1 MFLFQEILD
10 SCISSERQGNTLS
23 VTLTY
28 PFLGPPNKTKEADS
42 EKGEGNNKEEIVMTE
57 TKAATENAK
66 EPVKSL
72 PETNSLLFMI
82 ESSEHD
88 HLLEHPLVNSF
99 LRLKFASIAPF
110 YMIKTLCYAVLLAF
124 VNSYV
129 FLLNKHIMEE
139 GIPEETSAELAV
151 KWVLI
156 LLLVLLG
163 VFRILPN
170 VTGVV
175 KKIVADLSKL
185 TKDQQDLEHV
195 QKKAKPI
202 ESLTNIENL
211 LLMGVLIS
219 SSLLVSLPWDV
230 NRVRHL
236 SAITVLTTWFGFLFH
251 FGFHPNYG
259 LYRNMFVTVSKNFF
273 KFFNWFFLF
282 IIAFAI
288 SFFFLFS
295 MPGTDENSSYA
306 TMVLTL
312 EKTIIMV
319 FTGEIDYGDL
329 AFTHQ
334 FGKFIFM
341 LFIFFVM
348 LVIMNLLNGLAISD
362 IGVIQQ
368 ESELNT
374 QKSRMNYIIGYEE
387 YLIDLP
393 AFVRKIPGFK
403 PVQLGNSL
411 TNRAARFK
419 QKGKKWTCEDVE
431 MPAEVLDMVKVHVQ
445 NKALAEAEEK
455 AKNLAEEGPAIKEV
469 QERLSR
475 IERVLENLT
484 ENVAKL
490 K

>member
-28 PFLGPPNKTKEADS
+28 PFLSPPQKTKEADS
-42 EKGEGNNKEEIVMTE
+42 EKGEGSNKEEMVMTE
-57 TKAATENAK
+57 AKATEK
-66 EPVKSL
+66 VKATPENL

-88 HLLEHPLVNSF
+88 HLLEHPIINSF

-110 YMIKTLCYAVLLAF
+110 YIIKTLCYAVLLTF

-129 FLLNKHIMEE
+129 FLLNKHIMKA
-139 GIPEETSAELAV
+139 GIPEETSEELAV

-163 VFRILPN
+163 VFRILHN
-170 VTGVV
+170 IVAVV
-175 KKIVADLSKL
+175 KKIVTDLSKL

-195 QKKAKPI
+195 QKKTKPI

-211 LLMGVLIS
+211 LLIGTLIFS
-219 SSLLVSLPWDV
+219 TLLISLPW
-230 NRVRHL
+230 NAKRVRHL
-236 SAITVLTTWFGFLFH
+236 SAITILTTWFGFLFH
-251 FGFHPNYG
+251 LGFHPMFG

-273 KFFNWFFLF
+273 KFFNWFILF

-306 TMVLTL
+306 SMELTL

-329 AFTHQ
+329 VFTHQ

-362 IGVIQQ
+362 IGVIQA

-374 QKSRMNYIIGYEE
+374 QKSRLNYIIGYEE
-387 YLIDLP
+387 FIIDPP
-393 AFVRKIPGFK
+393 AYFRKIPGFK
-403 PVQLGNSL
+403 PVRLGDSL
-411 TNRAARFK
+411 ANRTARFK
-419 QKGKKWTCEDVE
+419 QKGKKWTCEDIE
-431 MPAEVLDMVKVHVQ
+431 MPAEVLDLVKVHVQ

-455 AKNLAEEGPAIKEV
+455 AKNAAEGGPAIKEV

-484 ENVAKL
+484 ESISKL